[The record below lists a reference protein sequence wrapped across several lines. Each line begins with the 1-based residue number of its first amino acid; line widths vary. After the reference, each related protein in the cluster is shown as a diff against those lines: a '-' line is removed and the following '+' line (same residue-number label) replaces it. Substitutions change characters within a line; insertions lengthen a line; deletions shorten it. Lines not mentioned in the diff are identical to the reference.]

1 MEKILEFIKSIT
13 EKRPVLGTRTE
24 YGKYTSRLRTVEY
37 SDRDKVYQNPAEV
50 YSNNIEVHSIKA
62 FTDYISEEFKRR
74 NNATGKFATVQLGI
88 EKSEFTA
95 DDDFNEGVCTYNRI
109 KSEQLKQIQHY
120 NGQELDQE
128 DLIEMLL
135 RLKPSIINYGF
146 IANMETEA
154 DNYNEVINTQDF
166 SAQMQAK
173 GYYNDIFATYSK
185 LKISRNA
192 TMNINPVFGA
202 DGESDNS
209 YTCTFRLTAGNN
221 AGTDEDIK
229 IPEGFYIACPFVK
242 AGYYFCVLYV
252 DIQPLNNNGNVT
264 FAVKVPNFETE
275 IENAI
280 IHESKVI
287 KENLKDYSELLVL
300 ADL

>member
-37 SDRDKVYQNPAEV
+37 SDRDKVYKNPAEV

-146 IANMETEA
+146 IANMA
-154 DNYNEVINTQDF
+154 F
-166 SAQMQAK
+166 
-173 GYYNDIFATYSK
+173 
-185 LKISRNA
+185 
-192 TMNINPVFGA
+192 
-202 DGESDNS
+202 
-209 YTCTFRLTAGNN
+209 
-221 AGTDEDIK
+221 
-229 IPEGFYIACPFVK
+229 CPFRITHNRIHRRTNIMAHVK
-242 AGYYFCVLYV
+242 
-252 DIQPLNNNGNVT
+252 
-264 FAVKVPNFETE
+264 E
-275 IENAI
+275 
-280 IHESKVI
+280 
-287 KENLKDYSELLVL
+287 EL
-300 ADL
+300 